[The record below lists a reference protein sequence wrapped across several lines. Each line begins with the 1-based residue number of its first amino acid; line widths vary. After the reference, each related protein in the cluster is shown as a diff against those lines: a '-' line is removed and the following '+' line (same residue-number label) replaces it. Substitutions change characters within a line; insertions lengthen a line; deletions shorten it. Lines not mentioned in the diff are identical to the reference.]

1 MQIYRDRRYL
11 WPDQDIPPM
20 MMRSPRIA
28 AMVSGYDYH
37 EHPTL
42 GDTQFNRHSTGTR
55 IADLIDRQSNK
66 IAVATEFGDKVQ
78 LFTGA
83 HEIGHLVLPEDTVMH
98 RDRAFD
104 GSPLQA
110 PRAPAERQADRFAAC
125 FLMPQKLLRERF
137 GFMFCCTGQLRFSD
151 VIAYHLDP
159 NNPDRL
165 FYSPKES
172 GERELALARCTRLNN
187 QHLVSLAQQFGVSDS
202 AMAIRLKEL
211 ELVRWP

>member
-1 MQIYRDRRYL
+1 MKCAQPSGPEMGHL
-11 WPDQDIPPM
+11 TVMNWSPTAPM
-20 MMRSPRIA
+20 
-28 AMVSGYDYH
+28 H
-37 EHPTL
+37 L
-42 GDTQFNRHSTGTR
+42 GWS
-55 IADLIDRQSNK
+55 DLNQPLTPKTAPSSASRQL
-66 IAVATEFGDKVQ
+66 EFGDKVQ

-83 HEIGHLVLPEDTVMH
+83 HEIGHLVLHEDTVMH

-110 PRAPAERQADRFAAC
+110 PRAPAERQADRFAAS

-137 GFMFCCTGQLRFSD
+137 EFMFCCKGQLRFSD

-165 FYSPKES
+165 LYSPKES
-172 GERELALARCTRLNN
+172 GERELALARCTRFNN